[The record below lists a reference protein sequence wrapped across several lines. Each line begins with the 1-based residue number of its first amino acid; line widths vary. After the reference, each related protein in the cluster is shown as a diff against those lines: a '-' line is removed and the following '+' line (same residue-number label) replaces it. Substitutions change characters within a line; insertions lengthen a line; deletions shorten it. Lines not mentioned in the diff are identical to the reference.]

1 MRDAISMLDQCISLS
16 GGEVTAQQ
24 VYEMLGTSDRRYF
37 FSLSQAVLAGDTAR
51 AMAGLDAMIEG
62 GGDVLAISQELL
74 RHFRDIFMCFY
85 VKEPAEVLSLD
96 DDAVAQL
103 KRQASGAAPG
113 EVLRM
118 MGLLAALE
126 GELRYASQQGA
137 AGAGAGALLPAGAG
151 G

>member
-62 GGDVLAISQELL
+62 GGEDV
-74 RHFRDIFMCFY
+74 Y
-85 VKEPAEVLSLD
+85 
-96 DDAVAQL
+96 
-103 KRQASGAAPG
+103 KRQTEERCFSCLGANI
-113 EVLRM
+113 
-118 MGLLAALE
+118 
-126 GELRYASQQGA
+126 
-137 AGAGAGALLPAGAG
+137 LLPISEMVYSKTPSQRISVISSGSSKSDSQRGRSVSKPAYCPPKRPS
-151 G
+151 

>member
-1 MRDAISMLDQCISLS
+1 MCWP
-16 GGEVTAQQ
+16 
-24 VYEMLGTSDRRYF
+24 
-37 FSLSQAVLAGDTAR
+37 LAGA
-51 AMAGLDAMIEG
+51 AEP
-62 GGDVLAISQELL
+62 
-74 RHFRDIFMCFY
+74 FRDIFMCFY

-126 GELRYASQQGA
+126 GELRYASQPRVLLELALARCCRQEQAADSEGLLTRIERLEAQMRGGA
-137 AGAGAGALLPAGAG
+137 APAAEPLL
-151 G
+151 